1 MLNYQYILT
10 KKNLFQVSTGFS
22 YPQFTKLLPKFTAAL
37 RKAEYQRIT
46 EEKRI
51 RQVGGGRK
59 SKLTTDKQK
68 LFFTL
73 FYYRHYPTFRLAQI
87 LFEMEISNLCHWSNF
102 LSKVL
107 FEALGYEL
115 KLPETRINSLHGLF
129 TVCPALKQFI
139 VDGTERPIERPKN
152 PVCLQNSG
160 GENAR

>member
-1 MLNYQYILT
+1 
-10 KKNLFQVSTGFS
+10 
-22 YPQFTKLLPKFTAAL
+22 
-37 RKAEYQRIT
+37 
-46 EEKRI
+46 
-51 RQVGGGRK
+51 
-59 SKLTTDKQK
+59 
-68 LFFTL
+68 
-73 FYYRHYPTFRLAQI
+73 
-87 LFEMEISNLCHWSNF
+87 MEISNLCHWSNF